1 MKKPC
6 LTIIYAL
13 AVPCL
18 ISSCSSEES
27 PAHVFRLHEEDGVM
41 IAETTGG
48 PKYTGELFEYEELY
62 HLEQDESREETLL
75 SDARIARMD
84 EEGYV
89 YVTDG
94 GNNRIAVFGPDGSFS
109 HSFGREGAGPGE
121 FRSPRLLGFDGDM
134 VVVVDSMLQRTLLF
148 RQDGT
153 FIRSF
158 EYPRVNMIE
167 NVFYNTMSAWPA
179 PGSGSV
185 LIQQGMGMTETGQS
199 ITFRAVVLSPDGEL
213 LTDLRAPQSMVPRD
227 YEGLPMMHYFPG
239 VGLGRSLLEEPVL
252 ELFGLDGTLQKKI
265 RIEYQPEPVTQGD
278 REQVRDAMRQYLG
291 SIEDDRQREIYQQ
304 RLDDLSFP
312 SSKSFWF
319 SVVLGTDGFF
329 WASVPGYRMSLTA
342 SGTRH
347 RVLSPEGEYLGVTSF
362 PGVPASVSR
371 AQLDHGHLIFM
382 YEDEATG
389 APIIT
394 VFRLHSAIRG
404 FTYP

>member
-1 MKKPC
+1 MKKPF
-6 LTIIYAL
+6 LTIMCAL
-13 AVPCL
+13 AVPGL
-18 ISSCSSEES
+18 IAACSNEES
-27 PAHVFRLHEEDGVM
+27 PTHAFRLREENGVM

-48 PKYTGELFEYEELY
+48 PKFTGELFEYEELY
-62 HLEQDESREETLL
+62 QLEQDESREETLL
-75 SDARIARMD
+75 SEARFARMD

-109 HSFGREGAGPGE
+109 HSIGREGSGPGE
-121 FRSPRLLGFDGDM
+121 FRSPSLLGFDGDM
-134 VVVVDSMLQRTLLF
+134 VVVINNMLQRTLLF
-148 RQDGT
+148 RRDGT

-158 EYPRVNMIE
+158 EYPRMNMLE
-167 NVFYNTMSAWPA
+167 RVFYNTRSAWPA
-179 PGSGSV
+179 PGGGSV

-199 ITFRAVVLSPDGEL
+199 ITFRAAVLSPDGEL
-213 LTDLRAPQSMVPRD
+213 LTDLRAPQSQVPRN

-239 VGLGRSLLEEPVL
+239 VGLGRSLPEEPVL
-252 ELFGLDGTLQKKI
+252 ELFGLDGTLRKKI
-265 RIEYQPEPVTQGD
+265 RIEYEPEPVTQGD
-278 REQVRDAMRQYLG
+278 REQVRDAMRQYLE
-291 SIEDDRQREIYQQ
+291 SIEDGRQREIYQQ

-319 SVVLGTDGFF
+319 SAVLGTDGFF
-329 WASVPGYRMSLTA
+329 WASVPGYRLSLTA
-342 SGTRH
+342 SGSRY
-347 RVLSPEGEYLGVTSF
+347 RVLSPKGEYLGVTSF
-362 PGVPASVSR
+362 PDVPASVSR